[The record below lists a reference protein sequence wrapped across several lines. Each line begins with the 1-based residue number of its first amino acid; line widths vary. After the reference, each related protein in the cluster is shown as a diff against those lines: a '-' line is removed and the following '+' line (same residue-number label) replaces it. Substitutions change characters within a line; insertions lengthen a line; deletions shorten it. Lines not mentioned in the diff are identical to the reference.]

1 MRLGSSPEQFAA
13 TFPRAPSNCPSCRGG
28 NLIGDG
34 TRIATIVGLVELG
47 GVTPIV
53 RVIGGVTPI
62 IRVIGGVTPIVR
74 VILLDRPP
82 LLGGVTPIV
91 PRRMPV

>member
-1 MRLGSSPEQFAA
+1 MAR
-13 TFPRAPSNCPSCRGG
+13 
-28 NLIGDG
+28 
-34 TRIATIVGLVELG
+34 VGLVGMG

-74 VILLDRPP
+74 VILLGRPP
-82 LLGGVTPIV
+82 LLTTKIGGMTPIV